1 MAFDKLYQVLE
12 ASIEQEGSFH
22 VFSDDLM
29 AAIGN
34 LRDESLKQAQ
44 KDSEKKKLEAQRKK
58 EEQEQKEAEPPELE
72 DEANQ
77 AKEPALGE
85 TELIQIGGAG
95 STEATLDDKDTS
107 ESDESTSGSKGGLL
121 VGVVLLA
128 LLAGGWFYLQ
138 QQVAFTKTTLEVDCD
153 SIDPSCLAC
162 EEGEM

>member
-12 ASIEQEGSFH
+12 ASIEQEGSFSS
-22 VFSDDLM
+22 FSDDLM

-44 KDSEKKKLEAQRKK
+44 KDSEKKKLKAQKKSAK

-85 TELIQIGGAG
+85 TELIQIGVLVLPKRHW
-95 STEATLDDKDTS
+95 TIKI
-107 ESDESTSGSKGGLL
+107 LL
-121 VGVVLLA
+121 NRMSRRAV
-128 LLAGGWFYLQ
+128 Q
-138 QQVAFTKTTLEVDCD
+138 KVDCW
-153 SIDPSCLAC
+153 
-162 EEGEM
+162 